1 MLRCWAAGASV
12 RAVRRSENP
21 GVPVDG
27 QNLPRLVEI
36 GLTALP
42 KSGGAMAPLAA
53 PPAPTGL
60 SGASA
65 WWAGKTA
72 PTPARGRT
80 TSARTS
86 QSYGSRSTAVNAVSQ
101 KATKRNRTGALARF
115 QNSET
120 AHPKVPKV
128 GCSSFS

>member
-1 MLRCWAAGASV
+1 MSIKY

-21 GVPVDG
+21 GVPVEG
-27 QNLPRLVEI
+27 QNLPPLIEI
-36 GLTALP
+36 ELTDLP
-42 KSGGAMAPLAA
+42 KSGGAMAPLA

-101 KATKRNRTGALARF
+101 KAIR
-115 QNSET
+115 
-120 AHPKVPKV
+120 
-128 GCSSFS
+128 